1 MGSGKSW
8 LFVRQLR
15 GGFLGLAPNVLACAA
30 LVALPFSVSADP
42 SAGYPNKTIKIIV
55 PFPAGGTADVLPRII
70 GQKLSE
76 KFGQPVII
84 ENRAGAG
91 GNIGAEAVD
100 KSAPDGYTLLATPP
114 APLAINQTLYKTLPF
129 DPERFMPI
137 TVLAAVPNV
146 LAVRSTMGATSTAS
160 FIALAKKTPGGLN
173 VATQGNGTTS
183 HLTAS
188 MFSTQAG
195 VQFVYIPYKGTTPA
209 LADLMGGQVDVF
221 FDNIGSMHKHHE
233 TGKTKIL
240 AVASSK
246 RSALLPDIPTL
257 AESGL
262 PGFNSSTWFA
272 MVAPAGTP
280 PEIVQK
286 LHAAI
291 TEVLKMK
298 EVQDKFIALGADIVG
313 QSPRETQSFF
323 VTERQRWKKVIENAG
338 VTLN

>member
-1 MGSGKSW
+1 MRLIK
-8 LFVRQLR
+8 LLR
-15 GGFLGLAPNVLACAA
+15 GGRHFSACFATLVLSSLLFTPIPA
-30 LVALPFSVSADP
+30 SADP
-42 SAGYPNKTIKIIV
+42 STAYPNRAIKIIV

-114 APLAINQTLYKTLPF
+114 APLAINQSLFRTLPF

-146 LAVRSTMGATSTAS
+146 LAVRANMPATSTAG
-160 FIALAKKTPGGLN
+160 FIALAKKAPGGFN

-183 HLTAS
+183 HLSAS
-188 MFSTQAG
+188 MFSSQAG

-240 AVASSK
+240 AVASMK
-246 RSALLPDIPTL
+246 RSALLPDIPTI

-272 MVAPAGTP
+272 MAAPAGTP

-291 TEVLKMK
+291 IEVLKLK
-298 EVQDKFIALGADIVG
+298 DVQEKFTAIGADIVG
-313 QSPRETQSFF
+313 NSPKEMQSFLIS
-323 VTERQRWKKVIENAG
+323 ERQRWKKVIDHAG

>member
-1 MGSGKSW
+1 MRLDNHLLGGAPLGHRLARIVSG
-8 LFVRQLR
+8 LLLLVPL
-15 GGFLGLAPNVLACAA
+15 LLLPLLA
-30 LVALPFSVSADP
+30 SADP
-42 SAGYPNKTIKIIV
+42 SLGYPNKAIKIIV

-114 APLAINQTLYKTLPF
+114 APLAINQSLFRTLPF

-146 LAVRSTMGATSTAS
+146 LAVRSNMQATSTAS
-160 FIALAKKTPGGLN
+160 FIALAKKAPGGFN

-188 MFSTQAG
+188 MFSAQAG
-195 VQFVYIPYKGTTPA
+195 IQFVYIPYKGTTPA

-246 RSALLPDIPTL
+246 RSALLPDIPTI

-272 MVAPAGTP
+272 MAAPAGTP

-291 TEVLKMK
+291 IEVLKMK
-298 EVQDKFIALGADIVG
+298 DVQEKFTALGADIVG
-313 QSPRETQSFF
+313 NSPKEMQGFLIS
-323 VTERQRWKKVIENAG
+323 ERQRWKKVIDNAG

>member
-1 MGSGKSW
+1 MRLDNHLPGGAPLGHRLARIVSG
-8 LFVRQLR
+8 LLLLVPL
-15 GGFLGLAPNVLACAA
+15 LLVPLLA
-30 LVALPFSVSADP
+30 SADP
-42 SAGYPNKTIKIIV
+42 SLGYPNKAIKIIV

-114 APLAINQTLYKTLPF
+114 APLAINQSLFRTLPF

-146 LAVRSTMGATSTAS
+146 LAVRSNMQATSTAS
-160 FIALAKKTPGGLN
+160 FIALAKKAPGGFN

-188 MFSTQAG
+188 MFSAQAG
-195 VQFVYIPYKGTTPA
+195 IQFVYIPYKGTTPA

-246 RSALLPDIPTL
+246 RSALLPDIPTI

-272 MVAPAGTP
+272 MAAPAGTP

-291 TEVLKMK
+291 IEVLKMK
-298 EVQDKFIALGADIVG
+298 DVQEKFTALGADIVG
-313 QSPRETQSFF
+313 NSPKEMQGFLIS
-323 VTERQRWKKVIENAG
+323 ERQRWKKVIDNAG

>member
-1 MGSGKSW
+1 MRLVERLLGGAPLRPRLARLMSGLL
-8 LFVRQLR
+8 LFIPL
-15 GGFLGLAPNVLACAA
+15 LA
-30 LVALPFSVSADP
+30 SADP
-42 SAGYPNKTIKIIV
+42 SQGYPNKAIRIIV

-100 KSAPDGYTLLATPP
+100 KSVPDGYTLLATPP
-114 APLAINQTLYKTLPF
+114 APLAINQSLFRSLPF

-146 LAVRSTMGATSTAS
+146 LAVRSNMQATSTAS
-160 FIALAKKTPGGLN
+160 FIALAKKVPGGFN

-188 MFSTQAG
+188 MFSAQAG
-195 VQFVYIPYKGTTPA
+195 IQFVYIPYKGTTPA

-246 RSALLPDIPTL
+246 RSALLPDIPTI

-272 MVAPAGTP
+272 MAAPAGTP

-286 LHAAI
+286 LNTAI
-291 TEVLKMK
+291 VEVLKMK
-298 EVQDKFIALGADIVG
+298 EVQEKFTALGADIVG
-313 QSPRETQSFF
+313 NSPKEMQSFLIS
-323 VTERQRWKKVIENAG
+323 ERQRWKKVVDNAG

>member
-1 MGSGKSW
+1 MRLVKPLVGARHFSW
-8 LFVRQLR
+8 RLVKMVSTLLLFTPL
-15 GGFLGLAPNVLACAA
+15 LAR
-30 LVALPFSVSADP
+30 ADP
-42 SAGYPNKTIKIIV
+42 STGYPNKTIKIIV
-55 PFPAGGTADVLPRII
+55 PFPAGGTADGLPRII
-70 GQKLSE
+70 AQKLSE
-76 KFGQPVII
+76 KFGQAVII

-114 APLAINQTLYKTLPF
+114 APLAINQSLFRSLPF

-146 LAVRSTMGATSTAS
+146 LAVRSNMQATSTAS
-160 FIALAKKTPGGLN
+160 FIALAKRTPGAFN

-188 MFSTQAG
+188 MFSAQAG
-195 VQFVYIPYKGTTPA
+195 IPFVYIPYKGTTPA

-240 AVASSK
+240 AVASHK
-246 RSALLPDIPTL
+246 RSALLPDVPTI

-272 MVAPAGTP
+272 MAAPAGTP

-291 TEVLKMK
+291 IEVLKMK
-298 EVQDKFIALGADIVG
+298 EVQDKFSGLGADIVG
-313 QSPRETQSFF
+313 NSPKEMQSFLI
-323 VTERQRWKKVIENAG
+323 TERQRWKKVIDDAG

>member
-1 MGSGKSW
+1 MGLVKHLLGARHFSPCLVSLVSGLLLS
-8 LFVRQLR
+8 
-15 GGFLGLAPNVLACAA
+15 APMFA
-30 LVALPFSVSADP
+30 SADP
-42 SAGYPNKTIKIIV
+42 SIGYPNKPIKIIV

-114 APLAINQTLYKTLPF
+114 APLAINQNLFRSLMF

-137 TVLAAVPNV
+137 TVLAAVANV
-146 LAVRSTMGATSTAS
+146 LAVRSNMPAASTAS
-160 FIALAKKTPGGLN
+160 FIALAKKAPGGFN

-188 MFSTQAG
+188 MFSAQAG
-195 VQFVYIPYKGTTPA
+195 IQFVYIPYKGTTPA

-233 TGKTKIL
+233 TGKAKIL
-240 AVASSK
+240 AVASAK
-246 RSALLPDIPTL
+246 RSALMPDIPTI

-262 PGFNSSTWFA
+262 PGFNASTWFA
-272 MVAPAGTP
+272 MAAPAGTP

-291 TEVLKMK
+291 VEVLKTK
-298 EVQDKFIALGADIVG
+298 EVQEKFIALGADIVG
-313 QSPRETQSFF
+313 NSPKEMQSFLIS
-323 VTERQRWKKVIENAG
+323 ERLRWKKVIDNAG